1 MLSPNLYAEE
11 RIPSPL
17 VHTWRAFR
25 KSPQAMV
32 GLYIVIALLLAAIVG
47 PWVAPFDPELQ
58 HPNAL
63 LVPPSW
69 DQNGHVDYFIGTDDL
84 GRDLL
89 SRLLYGARLTFG
101 SALLVVT
108 GAGLIGVVLGAI
120 SGTLKG
126 LQGSILH
133 HFLDTL
139 LSIPSVLLAIFF
151 VAIQGPGMEAALLA
165 VWLALVPQFIRSTHD
180 AVVSEMEKEYV
191 VAARL
196 DGVSRFR
203 LLWDV
208 ILPNIA
214 DSIVHQ
220 YALALSAAVLD
231 ISALGFLSLGAQ
243 APLPEWGTMLAGATD
258 LAYLAPWTITLPGVA
273 LLTTVIAVNLVGD
286 GLRQALNARMEQ

>member
-1 MLSPNLYAEE
+1 MQSPNLYAEE

-32 GLYIVIALLLAAIVG
+32 GLYIIAALLLAAIFG
-47 PWVAPFDPELQ
+47 PWLAPFDPQAQ
-58 HPNAL
+58 HPDAL

-69 DQNGHVDYFIGTDDL
+69 AQNGHVDYFVGTDDL

-89 SRLLYGARLTFG
+89 SRLLFGARLTFG

-108 GAGLIGVVLGAI
+108 AASVLGVVLGAI

-151 VAIQGPGMEAALLA
+151 VAIQGPGLGSALIA
-165 VWLALVPQFIRSTHD
+165 VWLALVPQFVRVTHD
-180 AVVSEMEKEYV
+180 AVASEMEKEYV

-196 DGVSRFR
+196 DGVGRFR

-208 ILPNIA
+208 ILPNVGDA
-214 DSIVHQ
+214 IVHQ
-220 YALALSAAVLD
+220 YALGLSAAVLD
-231 ISALGFLSLGAQ
+231 ISALGFLNLGAQ
-243 APLPEWGTMLAGATD
+243 APLSEWGTMLAGATD

-273 LLTTVIAVNLVGD
+273 IITTVIAINLVGD